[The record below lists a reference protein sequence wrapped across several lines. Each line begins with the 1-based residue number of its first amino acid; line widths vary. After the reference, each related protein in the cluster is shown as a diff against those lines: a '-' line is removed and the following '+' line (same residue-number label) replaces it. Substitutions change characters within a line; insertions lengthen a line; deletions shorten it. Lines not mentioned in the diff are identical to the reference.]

1 MDFLNSFVITLI
13 SGIILGTLYALM
25 SLGLTLIYGIGNLFN
40 FAHGSLLIWGAYL
53 AWFLSTKL
61 HMNMLLSILLSIL
74 ALFIFGLVW
83 EKLALRPKRKNFVS
97 IVTIGLGL
105 MMILDSMAHYLFD
118 PTKKALSPLIEGNVN
133 LFFVTRSASEIL
145 NFFIA
150 LGILLALWLFF
161 SKTRIGMAIRA
172 VAEDFVGASII
183 GIDIDRIYTLS
194 FGIGIALAGLSGIL
208 LAPEVYISTAAGG
221 DALLKAIIIVILGGL
236 GSVKGSMY
244 AALILGVMESAIS
257 MYVGMFWVLPSWFF
271 VMVFIL
277 AVKPRGLYGTR

>member
-1 MDFLNSFVITLI
+1 MEFINSLAITLI
-13 SGIILGTLYALM
+13 SGTILGTIYALM

-40 FAHGSLLIWGAYL
+40 FAHGAFLVWGAYL
-53 AWFLSTKL
+53 TWYLSTKL
-61 HMNMLLSILLSIL
+61 HLNMLLSIGISIVLLFL
-74 ALFIFGLVW
+74 FGLVW
-83 EKLALRPKRKNFVS
+83 ERWALRPKRKNFVS

-105 MMILDSMAHYLFD
+105 MMILDSMAHYAFD
-118 PTKKALSPLIEGNVN
+118 PTKKALPPLLEGNVN
-133 LFFVTRSASEIL
+133 LFFVTRSVSEVL
-145 NFFIA
+145 NLFIA
-150 LGILLALWLFF
+150 LGILIFLWLFF
-161 SKTRIGMAIRA
+161 SKTRTGMAIRA
-172 VAEDFVGASII
+172 VAEDNVGAAII

-194 FGIGIALAGLSGIL
+194 FGIGIALAGLAGIL

-244 AALILGVMESAIS
+244 AALILGVMESAVS

-271 VMVFIL
+271 VMVLIL

>member
-1 MDFLNSFVITLI
+1 MEIVNSLAITLI
-13 SGIILGTLYALM
+13 SGGLLGTLYALM

-53 AWFLSTKL
+53 TWFFSTKL
-61 HMNMLLSILLSIL
+61 QLNMLLSIVLSVVLLFL
-74 ALFIFGLVW
+74 FGLVW

-118 PTKKALSPLIEGNVN
+118 PTKKALPPIIAGNVN
-133 LFFVTRSASEIL
+133 LTFVTRSASEIL

-150 LGILLALWLFF
+150 VGILITLWLFF

-172 VAEDFVGASII
+172 VAEDNIGAAII
-183 GIDIDRIYTLS
+183 GIDIDKIYTLS

-244 AALILGVMESAIS
+244 AALILGIMESAIS

-277 AVKPRGLYGTR
+277 AIRPKGLYGTR

>member
-1 MDFLNSFVITLI
+1 
-13 SGIILGTLYALM
+13 
-25 SLGLTLIYGIGNLFN
+25 
-40 FAHGSLLIWGAYL
+40 
-53 AWFLSTKL
+53 
-61 HMNMLLSILLSIL
+61 MNMLLSIGLSIL
-74 ALFIFGLVW
+74 SLFVFGLFW
-83 EKLALRPKRKNFVS
+83 EKLALRSKRKNFVS
-97 IVTIGLGL
+97 VVTIGLGL

-118 PTKKALSPLIEGNVN
+118 PTKKALPPLIEGNVD
-133 LFFVTRSASEIL
+133 LFFVTRGGSEIL

-150 LGILLALWLFF
+150 LGILLVLWLFF

-194 FGIGIALAGLSGIL
+194 FGIGIALAALSGIL

-244 AALILGVMESAIS
+244 ASLILGVMESAIS

-271 VMVFIL
+271 VMLLIL
-277 AVKPRGLYGTR
+277 SVRPRGLYGTR

>member
-1 MDFLNSFVITLI
+1 MEIVNSLAITLI
-13 SGIILGTLYALM
+13 SGGLLGTIYALM

-53 AWFLSTKL
+53 TWFFSTKL
-61 HMNMLLSILLSIL
+61 QLNMLLSIVLSVALLFL
-74 ALFIFGLVW
+74 FGLVW

-105 MMILDSMAHYLFD
+105 MMILDSMAQYLFD
-118 PTKKALSPLIEGNVN
+118 PTKKALPPIIEGNVN
-133 LFFVTRSASEIL
+133 LSFVTRSASEIL

-150 LGILLALWLFF
+150 VGILITLWLFF
-161 SKTRIGMAIRA
+161 SRTRLGMAIRA
-172 VAEDFVGASII
+172 VAEDNIGAAII
-183 GIDIDRIYTLS
+183 GIDIDKIYTLS

-244 AALILGVMESAIS
+244 AALILGIMESAIS

-277 AVKPRGLYGTR
+277 AIRPKGLYGTR